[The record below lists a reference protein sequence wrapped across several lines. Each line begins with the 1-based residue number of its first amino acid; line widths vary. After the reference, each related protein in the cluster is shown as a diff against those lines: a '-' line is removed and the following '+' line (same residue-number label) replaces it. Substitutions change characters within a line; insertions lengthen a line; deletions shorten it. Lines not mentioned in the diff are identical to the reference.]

1 MKKIKLQKLTLTNFK
16 CHKSLTVE
24 FDGQNASIY
33 GDNATGKT
41 SLYDAF
47 LWCLFG
53 KDSAGQSDKL
63 VDIKPLN
70 DKGEVADHEAIT
82 EVEAVLSV
90 DGDTKTLRRSLREVW
105 TTKRGRDEASFDGN
119 TTEYMIDGVPMKAN
133 AYVTAVE
140 DMVGSE
146 ELFLLLTRVN
156 YFPSIMPWQ
165 KRREILFDITGICED
180 RVIMETD
187 DKFAPVLEAM
197 GKGTPEDLKKK
208 LAAEKKALLVTKN
221 TTPARISENQKII
234 DALAETDFD
243 LVAREK
249 ADLEEMV
256 IGLET
261 NLLAIQ
267 NDRAIQEAE
276 LKRRDVAMQIK
287 NLDAENRLYR
297 QGQERAAITVDVVG
311 LKAGLKRWESRLQT
325 AIARVK
331 FQRSE
336 VERYQES
343 IATERQ
349 NWIEKN
355 AIEFTGDSCP
365 TCGQTLPAAL
375 LEAEKA
381 KWGKAKAA
389 VLESIQRNADRYKEA
404 LVTTQANLE
413 AAIEECVEIEN
424 EIARRKDE
432 LAEAEKAEAAT
443 PVIVDMPDY
452 AEKKAALLS
461 FLADAEEYLASLKD
475 NSAEEESKIKAKIRD
490 CREDIAAL
498 AKTLGEK
505 AALEY
510 AVRRMDELREE
521 AAKAAEKLRS
531 VEAILFLLDDYARYK
546 TSFVEESVNSMFRLA
561 QFRLF
566 REQANGGVED
576 RCDVTVDGVPY
587 VGLNNGMRI
596 NVGLDIVNTLSRHFG
611 VYVPLWID
619 NAESVTNLETSDTQ
633 VIRLVVSEN
642 DKEVRVQL

>member
-16 CHKSLTVE
+16 CHESLVAE

-41 SLYDAF
+41 SLYDGF

-53 KDSAGQSDKL
+53 KDSAGNSDK
-63 VDIKPLN
+63 VADIKPLN
-70 DKGEVADHEAIT
+70 ERGEVADHEAIT

-133 AYVTAVE
+133 AYATEVE
-140 DMVGSE
+140 NLVGSE

-187 DKFAPVLEAM
+187 DKFSPVLEAM

-297 QGQERAAITVDVVG
+297 QGQERSAVTVDVVG

-336 VERYQES
+336 VERYQCS

-375 LEAEKA
+375 LEAEKD
-381 KWGKAKAA
+381 KWEKAKAA
-389 VLESIQRNADRYKEA
+389 VLGSIQRNAERYKEA
-404 LVTTQANLE
+404 LVTAQANLE

-505 AALEY
+505 AALE
-510 AVRRMDELREE
+510 
-521 AAKAAEKLRS
+521 K
-531 VEAILFLLDDYARYK
+531 
-546 TSFVEESVNSMFRLA
+546 
-561 QFRLF
+561 
-566 REQANGGVED
+566 
-576 RCDVTVDGVPY
+576 
-587 VGLNNGMRI
+587 
-596 NVGLDIVNTLSRHFG
+596 SRK
-611 VYVPLWID
+611 
-619 NAESVTNLETSDTQ
+619 Q
-633 VIRLVVSEN
+633 R
-642 DKEVRVQL
+642 

>member
-70 DKGEVADHEAIT
+70 DKGEVKDHEAIT

-133 AYVTAVE
+133 AYATAVE

-165 KRREILFDITGICED
+165 KRREILSDITGICED

-336 VERYQES
+336 VERYQGS

-365 TCGQTLPAAL
+365 TCGQTLPEAL

-381 KWGKAKAA
+381 KWEMAKAA
-389 VLESIQRNADRYKEA
+389 VLGSIQRNAERYKEA
-404 LVTTQANLE
+404 LVTAQANLE

-424 EIARRKDE
+424 EMARRKDE

-475 NSAEEESKIKAKIRD
+475 NSAEEESKIKAKILD

>member
-1 MKKIKLQKLTLTNFK
+1 MEIKLQKLTLTNFK
-16 CHKSLTVE
+16 CHESLTVE

-53 KDSAGQSDKL
+53 KDSAGNSDK
-63 VDIKPLN
+63 VADIKPLN
-70 DKGEVADHEAIT
+70 ANGEVKDHEAIT
-82 EVEAVLSV
+82 EVEAVLEV
-90 DGDTKTLRRSLREVW
+90 DGLPKTLRRSLREVW

-119 TTEYMIDGVPMKAN
+119 TTEYMIDGIPMKAN
-133 AYVTAVE
+133 AYATEVE
-140 DMVGSE
+140 NMVGSE

-156 YFPSIMPWQ
+156 YFPSIMAWQ
-165 KRREILFDITGICED
+165 KRRELLFDITGICED
-180 RVIMETD
+180 KAIMETD

-197 GKGTPEDLKKK
+197 GKGSPEDLKKK
-208 LAAEKKALLVTKN
+208 LTAETKALLVTKN

-234 DALAETDFD
+234 DSLAETDFD
-243 LVAREK
+243 LVAKEK
-249 ADLEEMV
+249 ADQEERV
-256 IGLET
+256 RGLET
-261 NLLAIQ
+261 NLLTIQ
-267 NDRAIQEAE
+267 NNSAIQEAE
-276 LKRRDVAMQIK
+276 LKKREVTMQIR
-287 NLDAENRLYR
+287 NLDEENRLYR
-297 QGQERAAITVDVVG
+297 QGQERAAKTVDVVG
-311 LKAGLKRWESRLQT
+311 LKAGLRRWESRLQT

-331 FQRSE
+331 FQRDE
-336 VERYQES
+336 VERYQNS
-343 IATERQ
+343 IATERKT
-349 NWIEKN
+349 WIEKN

-365 TCGQTLPAAL
+365 TCGQKLPEAL

-381 KWGKAKAA
+381 KWEKAKAA
-389 VLESIQRNADRYKEA
+389 VLESIQRNGQRYNEA
-404 LVTTQANLE
+404 LVTAQANLE
-413 AAIEECVEIEN
+413 AAIEECVEMEN

-452 AEKKAALLS
+452 AEKKATLLA
-461 FLADAEEYLASLKD
+461 FLADAEEYLASLRD
-475 NSAEEESKIKAKIRD
+475 NSAAEEAKIKAKIKECRD
-490 CREDIAAL
+490 DIAAL

-521 AAKAAEKLRS
+521 AAKAAEKFRK
-531 VEAILFLLDDYARYK
+531 VEALLFLLEDYARYK
-546 TSFVEESVNSMFRLA
+546 TTFVEDSVNSMFRLA

-642 DKEVRVQL
+642 DKEVRIVK

>member
-16 CHKSLTVE
+16 CHKSLVVE

-41 SLYDAF
+41 SLYDGF

-53 KDSAGQSDKL
+53 KDSAGNSDK
-63 VDIKPLN
+63 VADIKPLN
-70 DKGEVADHEAIT
+70 ERGEVADHEAIT

-90 DGDTKTLRRSLREVW
+90 DGDTKTLHRSLQEVW
-105 TTKRGRDEASFDGN
+105 TTKRGREESTYDGN
-119 TTEYMIDGVPMKAN
+119 VSSYAINGVPMKAN
-133 AYVTAVE
+133 AYATAVE
-140 DMVGSE
+140 EMVGSE

-267 NDRAIQEAE
+267 NNSAIQEAE
-276 LKRRDVAMQIK
+276 LKRREVTIQIK
-287 NLDAENRLYR
+287 NLDEENRLYR
-297 QGQERAAITVDVVG
+297 QGQERAAKTVDVVG
-311 LKAGLKRWESRLQT
+311 LQAGLKRWESRLQT

-336 VERYQES
+336 VERYQGR

-365 TCGQTLPAAL
+365 TCGQTLPAAI
-375 LEAEKA
+375 LEAEKT
-381 KWGKAKAA
+381 KWEKAKAA
-389 VLESIQRNADRYKEA
+389 VLESIQRNAELDKKA
-404 LVTTQANLE
+404 LVTAQANLE

-443 PVIVDMPDY
+443 PVIMDMPDY
-452 AEKKAALLS
+452 TEKKAVLLS

-475 NSAEEESKIKAKIRD
+475 NSAAEESKIKVKIRE
-490 CREDIAAL
+490 CRDDIAAL
-498 AKTLGEK
+498 GKTLGEK

-531 VEAILFLLDDYARYK
+531 VESILFLLEDYARYK

>member
-16 CHKSLTVE
+16 CHKSLVVE

-41 SLYDAF
+41 SLYDGF

-53 KDSAGQSDKL
+53 KDSAGNSDK
-63 VDIKPLN
+63 VADIKPLN
-70 DKGEVADHEAIT
+70 ERGEVAYHEAIT

-105 TTKRGRDEASFDGN
+105 TTKRGREVASFDGN
-119 TTEYMIDGVPMKAN
+119 TTEYIIDGVPMKAN
-133 AYVTAVE
+133 AYATEVE
-140 DMVGSE
+140 NLVGSE

-187 DKFAPVLEAM
+187 DKFSPVLEAM

-267 NDRAIQEAE
+267 NNSAIQEAE
-276 LKRRDVAMQIK
+276 LKRREVTIQIK
-287 NLDAENRLYR
+287 NLDEENRLYR
-297 QGQERAAITVDVVG
+297 QGQERAAKTVDVVG
-311 LKAGLKRWESRLQT
+311 LQAGLKRWESRLQT

-336 VERYQES
+336 VERYQGR

-349 NWIEKN
+349 NWIDKN

-365 TCGQTLPAAL
+365 TCGQTLPEAL
-375 LEAEKA
+375 LEAEKT
-381 KWGKAKAA
+381 KWEKTKAA
-389 VLESIQRNADRYKEA
+389 VLESIQRNAELDKKS
-404 LVTTQANLE
+404 LVTAQANLE

-443 PVIVDMPDY
+443 PVIMDMPDY
-452 AEKKAALLS
+452 TEKKAVLLS
-461 FLADAEEYLASLKD
+461 FLADSEEYLASLKD
-475 NSAEEESKIKAKIRD
+475 NSAAEESKIKVKIRE
-490 CREDIAAL
+490 CRDDIAAL
-498 AKTLGEK
+498 GKTLGEK

-531 VEAILFLLDDYARYK
+531 VEAILFLLEDYARYK

-642 DKEVRVQL
+642 DKEVRIVK